1 MGGAGMAAVCTGIL
15 APSGRLF
22 FAYFLFGEAKES
34 KPPPRGKRQIKNI
47 RAADAPFKNKVGRKP
62 LRLAANLGLTR

>member
-1 MGGAGMAAVCTGIL
+1 MVAVGAAIL

-34 KPPPRGKRQIKNI
+34 KPPPRGKRQVNNI

-62 LRLAANLGLTR
+62 LRLAANLGLTQ